1 MTGAMVRLSAWST
14 GSWYGEQ
21 RAGAVSEQD
30 YTQEVYWRTRWDGKW
45 TRRCPEPHCDW
56 CVRGRAKRAWNRK
69 QRRDAKDWARVE
81 RDLSDEEIA
90 EIVRFLNDEGPSV
103 PVSTTPGFVSQY
115 IDDPV
120 ARRQRAEE
128 YMSRLNTHY
137 WVGYD
142 GKLHQTVRSSV

>member
-1 MTGAMVRLSAWST
+1 MSRTIRKRYTGAPVR
-14 GSWYGEQ
+14 
-21 RAGAVSEQD
+21 
-30 YTQEVYWRTRWDGKW
+30 DGQW

-142 GKLHQTVRSSV
+142 GKLHQTVQSSVW

>member
-1 MTGAMVRLSAWST
+1 MRKGGMTLSRTIRKRYTGALVR
-14 GSWYGEQ
+14 
-21 RAGAVSEQD
+21 
-30 YTQEVYWRTRWDGKW
+30 DGQW
-45 TRRCPEPHCDW
+45 THRCPEVNCNQ
-56 CVRGRAKRAWNRK
+56 CVRGRAKRAWSRT
-69 QRRDAKDWARVE
+69 QRRDAKDWARAE

-142 GKLHQTVRSSV
+142 GKLHQTVQSSV